1 MVLNDGLRMK
11 GVVRGWFR
19 DAKTGE
25 VVDYFEHHNLIT
37 DAGKAAV
44 AARLVG
50 DTAVAN
56 RGEVTFG
63 AVGLDDTTPA
73 PGNTIM
79 GNELFRKLLT
89 LRSFAANVATF
100 QVFFNTSEANGLLKE
115 FALFGE
121 DATAAA
127 DSGTMFNH
135 VNIDKVK
142 TVAITLTI
150 EAQITIG

>member
-1 MVLNDGLRMK
+1 MGLKDSLKIK

-19 DAKTGE
+19 NAKTGKL
-25 VVDYFEHHNLIT
+25 VDYFEHYNLIT

-44 AARLVG
+44 SARLVG

-56 RGEVTFG
+56 RGEVTYG
-63 AVGLDDTTPA
+63 AVGLDATVPA
-73 PGNTIM
+73 TGNTVL

-89 LRSFAANVATF
+89 LRSFVENVATF
-100 QVFFNTSEANGLLKE
+100 QVFFNTSEANGALKE

-121 DATAAA
+121 DATAVA
-127 DSGTMFNH
+127 DTGTMFNH
-135 VNIDKVK
+135 VNIDKIK